1 MSLLSRTA
9 SAATNSRPSM
19 ELDMESSRTRSTGSA
34 EVPTVPRT
42 QAGPVEGMTDATASE
57 ITPARSGVRLS
68 DAERLTLARI
78 KRNRRQGWMAS
89 FEEFDFLLE
98 ILERMAR

>member
-1 MSLLSRTA
+1 
-9 SAATNSRPSM
+9 
-19 ELDMESSRTRSTGSA
+19 
-34 EVPTVPRT
+34 
-42 QAGPVEGMTDATASE
+42 MTDATASE